1 MAIKARNALK
11 ALTPWSRALA
21 VTAAAA
27 GLSSLFAAGA
37 AAQTAVGRPLS
48 PKPTIVLVH
57 GAFADASSWNGVTK
71 RLQREGYTV
80 IAPPNPLRGTTAD
93 AAYIASVLAAV
104 PGPIVLVAHS
114 YGGAV
119 ITNAA
124 TGNPNVKALV
134 YVAALIPDAGET
146 GADLLRFPGSLI
158 VLPPSPE
165 ATVTGRPFPGGL
177 DFYVNAEPFRKIFAA
192 DLPAEETAL
201 LAAAQRPLAA
211 AAFTDASGPPAWK
224 TIPSRALVA
233 TQDNTIGT
241 ANTRFQ
247 AKRAAPSRTVEIDAS
262 HAVLLSHPEAVVDL
276 IHKAVRDT

>member
-1 MAIKARNALK
+1 
-11 ALTPWSRALA
+11 
-21 VTAAAA
+21 
-27 GLSSLFAAGA
+27 
-37 AAQTAVGRPLS
+37 
-48 PKPTIVLVH
+48 VLVH
-57 GAFADASSWNGVTK
+57 GAFADSSSWNGVTE

-80 IAPPNPLRGTTAD
+80 LAAANPLRGTTSD
-93 AAYIASVLAAV
+93 AAYIASVLAGV

-124 TGNPNVKALV
+124 TGNPNVTALV
-134 YVAALIPDAGET
+134 YVAALIPDAGEV
-146 GADLLRFPGSLI
+146 GADLLNFPGEGTSSQI

-165 ATVTGRPFPGGL
+165 ATVTARPFPGGL
-177 DFYVNAEPFRKIFAA
+177 DFYVNADPFREIFAA

-224 TIPSRALVA
+224 TIPSWALVA

-241 ANTRFQ
+241 RNTRFM
-247 AKRAAPSRTVEIDAS
+247 ANRAAPSHTVEVDAA
-262 HAVLLSHPEAVVDL
+262 HAVLLSQPQAVVDL
-276 IHKAVRDT
+276 IDEAVRGS

>member
-1 MAIKARNALK
+1 MSTKVRNARNALT
-11 ALTPWSRALA
+11 LWSRALVA
-21 VTAAAA
+21 TAAAM

-37 AAQTAVGRPLS
+37 TAQTAATRPMG
-48 PKPTIVLVH
+48 PRPTIVLVH
-57 GAFADASSWNGVTK
+57 GAWADASSWNGVTK

-80 IAPPNPLRGTTAD
+80 IAPANPLRGTTSD
-93 AAYIASVLAAV
+93 SAYIASVLAGV

-119 ITNAA
+119 TTNAA

-134 YVAALIPDAGET
+134 YVAALIPDAGEI
-146 GADLLRFPGSLI
+146 GSDLLKFPGSLI

-165 ATVTGRPFPGGL
+165 ATVTARPFPGGL
-177 DFYVNAEPFRKIFAA
+177 DFYVNADPFRKIFAA

-224 TIPSRALVA
+224 TIPSWALVA

-247 AKRAAPSRTVEIDAS
+247 ARRAAPSRTVEVAAS
-262 HAVLLSHPEAVVDL
+262 HAVLLSQPEAVVDL
-276 IHKAVRDT
+276 IDKAVRGM

>member
-1 MAIKARNALK
+1 MSSE
-11 ALTPWSRALA
+11 SRPM
-21 VTAAAA
+21 
-27 GLSSLFAAGA
+27 
-37 AAQTAVGRPLS
+37 R
-48 PKPTIVLVH
+48 PKPTMVLVH
-57 GAFADASSWNGVTK
+57 GAFADSSSWNGVTK

-80 IAPPNPLRGTTAD
+80 IAAANPLRGTTSD
-93 AAYIASVLAAV
+93 AAYVASVLAGV

-134 YVAALIPDAGET
+134 YVAALIPDAGEV
-146 GADLLRFPGSLI
+146 GANLLSFPGEGTSSLI

-165 ATVTGRPFPGGL
+165 ATVTARPFPGGL
-177 DFYVNAEPFRKIFAA
+177 DLYVNADRFREIFAA

-224 TIPSRALVA
+224 TIPAWALVA

-241 ANTRFQ
+241 ANTRFM
-247 AKRAAPSRTVEIDAS
+247 AKRATPSHTVEVAAA
-262 HAVLLSHPEAVVDL
+262 HAVLLSQPQAVVDL
-276 IHKAVRDT
+276 IDEAVRGS